1 MKLFENNPWLFV
13 RHIVRYYCSNC
24 STESRCDMSAK
35 MGRPLSDNPMGKRIG
50 VRLDNDTLNTLEFCC
65 KELDQSKS
73 EIIRTGINL
82 VAEKLSKSE

>member
-1 MKLFENNPWLFV
+1 
-13 RHIVRYYCSNC
+13 
-24 STESRCDMSAK
+24 MSAK

-65 KELDQSKS
+65 EELNQSKS

>member
-1 MKLFENNPWLFV
+1 
-13 RHIVRYYCSNC
+13 
-24 STESRCDMSAK
+24 MSAK

-50 VRLDNDTLNTLEFCC
+50 VRLDENTLQTLDKCC
-65 KELDQSKS
+65 KNLNQSKS

>member
-1 MKLFENNPWLFV
+1 
-13 RHIVRYYCSNC
+13 
-24 STESRCDMSAK
+24 MSAK

-50 VRLDNDTLNTLEFCC
+50 VRLDNDTLNTLEFWCQ
-65 KELDQSKS
+65 ELDQSKS